1 MEHETIQMIPN
12 VKNPRV
18 SQGAVEFV
26 GKLWSQVKIL
36 AASLY
41 FCIVNSTDNLGK
53 KEGWT

>member
-1 MEHETIQMIPN
+1 MIPN